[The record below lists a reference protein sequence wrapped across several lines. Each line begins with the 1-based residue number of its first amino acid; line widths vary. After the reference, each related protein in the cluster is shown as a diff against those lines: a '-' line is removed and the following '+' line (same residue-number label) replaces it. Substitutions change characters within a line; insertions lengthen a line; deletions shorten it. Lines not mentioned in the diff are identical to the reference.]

1 MNLSLEHRKE
11 IASFLRTRR
20 ERLDPRQFGFP
31 TSRRRTPGLRREEVA
46 MLAGVSV
53 EWYRWLE
60 QGRDVRASRK
70 AIEQIGSALRLE
82 PSEIRYLL
90 VLSEHKRAGDDHVGV
105 QECVCPQTLTLL
117 KELNPCP
124 AFVLGRRF
132 DYLAWNE
139 AASVFGNCGEF
150 EGLQRNAVVQ
160 AFTPTA
166 KRLFRD
172 WTNDTADL
180 IAAFRANYGSSV
192 GCEWFEEVID
202 YLKIEADEFTELWN
216 RHDVAP
222 WKSGVRLFDHDE
234 LGELQFEVNV
244 FNFGDALLNN
254 IMLVTFVPVEGTGT
268 RDKLENFLKNRRMLA
283 AVSNVSIAA

>member
-1 MNLSLEHRKE
+1 MSLSPEHRKE

-31 TSRRRTPGLRREEVA
+31 TGRRRTPGLRREEVA

-70 AIEQIGSALRLE
+70 AIEQIGGALRLE

-90 VLSEHKRAGDDHVGV
+90 TLSEHKQVGDDHEKAK
-105 QECVCPQTLTLL
+105 ECVCPQTFTLL

-139 AASVFGNCGEF
+139 AAAVFGNCGDF

-160 AFTPTA
+160 AFTPAA

-172 WTNDTADL
+172 WESDTADL
-180 IAAFRANYGSSV
+180 IAAFRANYGRSI

-202 YLKIEADEFTELWN
+202 YLKIETDEFTELWS

-222 WKSGVRLFDHDE
+222 WKSGVRIFDHDE
-234 LGELQFEVNV
+234 LGELAFEVNI
-244 FNFGDALLNN
+244 FNFGDTLLND
-254 IMLVTFVPVEGTGT
+254 IMLVTFVPVESTDT
-268 RDKLENFLKNRRMLA
+268 RVKLENFLKNRRMAA
-283 AVSNVSIAA
+283 AVSNVSVAA